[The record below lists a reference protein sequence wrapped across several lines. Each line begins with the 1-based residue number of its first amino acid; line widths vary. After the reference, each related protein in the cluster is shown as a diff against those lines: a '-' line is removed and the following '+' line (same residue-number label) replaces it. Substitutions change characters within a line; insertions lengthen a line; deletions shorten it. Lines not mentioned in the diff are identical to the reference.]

1 MALKTQPGHAA
12 SLYANGLLYQSCSML
27 PEALQSMR
35 LALKAA
41 PDDEQTKDALANALT
56 DHGMQ
61 RHSIS
66 CFKMLQSL
74 QI

>member
-1 MALKTQPGHAA
+1 MALKMQPGHAA

-27 PEALQSMR
+27 PEALQSLR

-41 PDDEQTKDALANALT
+41 PDDVQTKDALANALT

-61 RHSIS
+61 SHLFGGFE
-66 CFKMLQSL
+66 C
-74 QI
+74 